1 MREELSAA
9 SIHPFILPSN
19 PLPLLLTMLLEAL
32 LSSID
37 VCFLMRLL
45 QWFVAE
51 RPEERSGA
59 LARLTEDVADELED
73 LLVAVA
79 GFGQCAGGQTGGS
92 LLLHQLMLALFSLRK
107 LSRYDDQTQV

>member
-1 MREELSAA
+1 
-9 SIHPFILPSN
+9 
-19 PLPLLLTMLLEAL
+19 MLLEAL

-51 RPEERSGA
+51 RPEGGSGA
-59 LARLTEDVADELED
+59 SASLTEDVADELED
-73 LLVAVA
+73 LLVAVS
-79 GFGQCAGGQTGGS
+79 GFGQSAGGQTSGS
-92 LLLHQLMLALFSLRK
+92 LLLHQLMLALFGLRK